1 MSTENTIKS
10 MPFAAMETF
19 LVPPLIETCSINQLK
34 TFLRVSPKQLQTT
47 VIGND
52 FWNEMPPCT
61 SSTLLQRLHEIEDVV
76 YEKRLI
82 DLVDTQL
89 SNILSCTRKRVN
101 NVNNKHSQKG
111 IQ

>member
-1 MSTENTIKS
+1 MESFS
-10 MPFAAMETF
+10 LPFLADFCQTD
-19 LVPPLIETCSINQLK
+19 
-34 TFLRVSPKQLQTT
+34 QLQSFLHVSDREVHETD
-47 VIGND
+47 ICDG
-52 FWNEMPPCT
+52 FWNEEPPCT

-89 SNILSCTRKRVN
+89 SNVLSCTRKRVN